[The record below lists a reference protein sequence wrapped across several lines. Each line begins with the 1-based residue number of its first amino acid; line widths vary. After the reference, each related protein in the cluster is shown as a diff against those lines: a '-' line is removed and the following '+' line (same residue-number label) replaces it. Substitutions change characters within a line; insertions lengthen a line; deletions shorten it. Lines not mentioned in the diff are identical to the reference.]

1 MLYYQFT
8 SSSFILGGDFIK
20 FLIILFFVFLFI
32 QTFICLY
39 FFYTFVEVK
48 FFHHQQGSKLKI
60 KKDSARGSLIKVSI
74 GIETNRRTGFCFPMS
89 FKM

>member
-1 MLYYQFT
+1 MLYYLFT

-32 QTFICLY
+32 QTIICLY

-60 KKDSARGSLIKVSI
+60 KKDSL
-74 GIETNRRTGFCFPMS
+74 
-89 FKM
+89 